1 MRALG
6 KINDLNKVN
15 SLEVNTSLIFRNS
28 ERTSFPV
35 ISPMLPKGMQLA
47 YNCYGGTP
55 GS

>member
-6 KINDLNKVN
+6 KINDLNKMN
-15 SLEVNTSLIFRNS
+15 SLEVTTSLKIRIS
-28 ERTSFPV
+28 KRTSFPV

>member
-6 KINDLNKVN
+6 KINGFNKVN
-15 SLEVNTSLIFRNS
+15 SLEVTTSLKFRNS
-28 ERTSFPV
+28 KIISFPV
-35 ISPMLPKGMQLA
+35 ISPVLPKGMQLA

>member
-6 KINDLNKVN
+6 KINDLNKMN
-15 SLEVNTSLIFRNS
+15 SLKVTTSLKFRSSKRN
-28 ERTSFPV
+28 TFPV
-35 ISPMLPKGMQLA
+35 ISPMLPKGMLLA